1 MAGNLTRILNNQ
13 IYSKTIIG
21 SQKIADGTITGSL
34 FSSNVTVPGDF
45 LISGNLF
52 VLGSSSYTTIAS
64 TNTYVNDPLVVL
76 NNGFAGTNTYD
87 EGLIFNRGSGT
98 NQAFI
103 WSEFFGEF
111 RLIATS
117 ETGTT
122 YGNVNGSGLVRLSVG
137 SLNVLGQANIGS
149 LSLSGG
155 ISAASLNVSGNV
167 LAAAGV
173 YNALTVNG
181 NETVTGYLNVTGN
194 VMAKEITGNSL
205 NVTGNVSTALL
216 NAGQINTTGN
226 VLATAGTF
234 NALTVNGNET
244 VTGYLNVSGNVLTA
258 SLSAGQ
264 INTTGNVLA
273 AAAVVNTL
281 TVNGNETVTGYLN
294 VSGNVLSA
302 GAIHNNLTVNGNTSL
317 GIAGAVSGSWTTVVG
332 NITQSTSGGA
342 VYFNTAGNVMAA
354 VGQFGAINSTGYIN
368 TSGNISTAQLNA
380 GQINTTGNILAPA
393 AVVNALTVNGNES
406 VTGYLN
412 VSGNVLTAQLNAG
425 QINTTGNVLAA
436 GGVYNAL
443 TVNGNESVTGY
454 LNVSGNVLA
463 SAIIGA
469 SLNVSGNVLGAAATF
484 SSAQI
489 NGNESVT
496 GYLNVAGNILGSA
509 GTLTTLVLNSTTN
522 ATGVNNGGALTVS
535 GGASFAQDVYIGG
548 NLYAANIIGVTANV
562 ITVQDPL
569 LYLRPGNV
577 YPYNYDIGI
586 YSAFVGPGLST
597 LANVYQHT
605 GVIRDQHNN
614 TWTFASNLAEPGG
627 GVVLFDSTT
636 VYDPIKAGNLSLVT
650 NIPSTSTST
659 GALIVTGGAGIG
671 GAVVAAQLNST
682 GNVLGQGAIFNALTV
697 NGTTTLTGFL
707 NSSANISAVIVNAG
721 AINSTG
727 YINTS
732 GNISTAQLNAGQI
745 NTTGNVLSAG
755 AVHNALTVNGTA
767 NVTTL
772 NATTITATGNVIGG
786 LGQFAAINSTPI
798 GNASASTGAF
808 TTLNAS
814 GVTTL
819 TGNLSLS
826 GSSNIIAGGSPGT
839 NGQVLQATGTGVQWV
854 SLTASS
860 SQIYSGGSNVTV
872 TANYVNVSVNGT
884 NVATFSSTG
893 LNGAAIGAST
903 SSTGKFTTLQATSTV
918 TFDNYTGYLK
928 SAGAGGLSASST
940 IPNTDVSGLGTMSTQ
955 NSNSVTITGGSIDG
969 ASIGLSTAGSARFTS
984 VTITDT
990 TDTTAA
996 NTGAFQVQGGA
1007 YVGRTLWVG
1016 ENAVFNSTQT
1026 AEDFR
1031 ILGLGASTNNSLV
1044 YVNAS
1049 KNAIV
1054 FGGANVSVQDGAVAK
1069 FNSDGAIVL
1078 PVGATARRPSTA
1090 GNVDVAGMIR
1100 FNTTINNV
1108 EFYDGS
1114 AWQTAGSS
1122 FTVISDRQFSGNV
1135 AGGYGNVDGTNKDF
1149 TLQSSATTSGTIVS
1163 INGILQFPTLAY
1175 SVSGTTLSFT
1185 EAPAPDDVID
1195 ARILT
1200 TTTTIASVASSNGFN
1215 QFIVDNT
1222 YANIQTGSATTTPR
1236 ISVNN
1241 AGNISIPNGSPIIY
1255 NQSNIAAQGTNVKLI
1270 DSFSTATY
1278 GTAKYLVQI
1287 KDGANIESAEVL
1299 LAQDGV
1305 NVSITTYAVIAPAGT
1320 LGTFQSN
1327 ISSGTVRFWYT
1338 PSISTYAN
1346 IKMQTTYITAM

>member
-354 VGQFGAINSTGYIN
+354 NGQFGAINSTGYIN

-380 GQINTTGNILAPA
+380 GQINTTGNVLAAA

-509 GTLTTLVLNSTTN
+509 GTLTTLALNSTAN
-522 ATGVNNGGALTVS
+522 ATEGAGASGALQIK
-535 GGASFAQDVYIGG
+535 GGASIAQDLWVGG
-548 NLYAANIIGVTANV
+548 NVYAGNIIGISANV

-569 LYLRPGNV
+569 LYLRPNTV
-577 YPYNYDIGI
+577 TPYNYDIGF
-586 YSAFVGPGLST
+586 YSAFQATGLGT
-597 LANVYQHT
+597 INQYQHT
-605 GVIRDQHNN
+605 GVFRDPLDN
-614 TWTFASNLAEPGG
+614 TWKFASNLAEPSASYIT
-627 GVVLFDSTT
+627 LDANSI
-636 VYDPIKAGNLSLVT
+636 YDPIKAGNLNLVNT
-650 NIPSTSTST
+650 TAATTTGT
-659 GALIVTGGAGIG
+659 GALIVAGGAGIG
-671 GAVVAAQLNST
+671 GTVVAAQLNST
-682 GNVLGQGAIFNALTV
+682 GNVLGQAGTFNALTV

-707 NSSANISAVIVNAG
+707 NSSANISAAIINAG

-732 GNISTAQLNAGQI
+732 GNISTALLNAGQI
-745 NTTGNVLSAG
+745 NTTGNVLAAG
-755 AVHNALTVNGTA
+755 GVYNALTVNGTA
-767 NVTTL
+767 GVTTL

-826 GSSNIIAGGSPGT
+826 GSSNIIAGGSPGV

-918 TFDNYTGYLK
+918 TLNNYTGYVY
-928 SAGAGGLSASST
+928 SSGGGGISASTT
-940 IPNTDVSGLGTMSTQ
+940 IPNTNITGLGTMSTQ
-955 NSNSVTITGGSIDG
+955 DASSVTITGGSIDG

-1016 ENAVFNSTQT
+1016 ESAVFNSTQT

-1078 PVGATARRPSTA
+1078 PVGATARRPGTA

-1200 TTTTIASVASSNGFN
+1200 TTTTIASVASSNGLN

-1222 YANIQTGSATTTPR
+1222 YANIQTGSATSTPR

-1255 NQSNIAAQGTNVKLI
+1255 NQSNIAAQGTNVKLL

-1278 GTAKYLVQI
+1278 GTAKYLIQI
-1287 KDGANIESAEVL
+1287 KDGSKIESAEVL
-1299 LAQDGV
+1299 LAQDTA
-1305 NVSITTYAVIAPAGT
+1305 NISITTYAVLAPSGV
-1320 LGTFQSN
+1320 LGTFSSN
-1327 ISSGTVRFWYT
+1327 IVAGVANFWYT
-1338 PSISTYAN
+1338 PTSSTYAN
-1346 IKMQTTYITAM
+1346 IKVQTTYIV